1 MTDPVRPDPSGG
13 EESSAGPLPGKPAAG
28 KPTPGQTLGAMWLY
42 TLLRF
47 GLFLV
52 LWGLLWLARVPGLL
66 AGLIAVVLSVPL
78 SYVLLRR
85 QRERVA
91 ANLEQRIIARQARQ
105 EQFDAR
111 LSGAD
116 PSDEAGTSRS
126 DGASGE
132 NRRPPE

>member
-1 MTDPVRPDPSGG
+1 MTDPVSA
-13 EESSAGPLPGKPAAG
+13 EEPAAGPLPG

-52 LWGLLWLARVPGLL
+52 LWALLWLARVPGLL

-91 ANLEQRIIARQARQ
+91 SNLEQRILARQARQ
-105 EQFDAR
+105 QEFDAR
-111 LSGAD
+111 LSGED
-116 PSDEAGTSRS
+116 RLSDEGRPAGDDRP
-126 DGASGE
+126 GGE
-132 NRRPPE
+132 

>member
-1 MTDPVRPDPSGG
+1 MTDLPPAARPDEP
-13 EESSAGPLPGKPAAG
+13 AGQRA
-28 KPTPGQTLGAMWLY
+28 KPTAGQTLGAMWLY

-91 ANLEQRIIARQARQ
+91 ANLEQRITARQARQ
-105 EQFDAR
+105 QQFDAR

-116 PSDEAGTSRS
+116 DPSE
-126 DGASGE
+126 E
-132 NRRPPE
+132 PPRD

>member
-1 MTDPVRPDPSGG
+1 MTDQLPPAQPDEP
-13 EESSAGPLPGKPAAG
+13 AGQPA

-66 AGLIAVVLSVPL
+66 AGLIAVLLSVPL

-91 ANLEQRIIARQARQ
+91 ANLEQRITARQARQ
-105 EQFDAR
+105 QQFDAR
-111 LSGAD
+111 LSGED
-116 PSDEAGTSRS
+116 PPAEPPSR
-126 DGASGE
+126 
-132 NRRPPE
+132 

>member
-1 MTDPVRPDPSGG
+1 MTDPVPPAQPPGPEDPV
-13 EESSAGPLPGKPAAG
+13 AR

-52 LWGLLWLARVPGLL
+52 LWGLLWLARVAGLL

-91 ANLEQRIIARQARQ
+91 VNLEQRIMARQARQ
-105 EQFDAR
+105 QQFDAR
-111 LSGAD
+111 LSGGAGPED
-116 PSDEAGTSRS
+116 GRPSGE
-126 DGASGE
+126 DGATEGH
-132 NRRPPE
+132 R